1 MTIKEVIDYVDSI
14 NPNDM
19 TREEKINI
27 LSDLDLSLY
36 NDVISNYKDAPS
48 FNGYNPEEI
57 DEDTKLLVNAPYSD
71 MYKFY
76 LNAQVY
82 LLHQEINYYNNNME
96 IFNDLYSKFIAFYNR
111 TNKTNGLD
119 FIKV

>member
-57 DEDTKLLVNAPYSD
+57 DEDTKLLVKAPYSD